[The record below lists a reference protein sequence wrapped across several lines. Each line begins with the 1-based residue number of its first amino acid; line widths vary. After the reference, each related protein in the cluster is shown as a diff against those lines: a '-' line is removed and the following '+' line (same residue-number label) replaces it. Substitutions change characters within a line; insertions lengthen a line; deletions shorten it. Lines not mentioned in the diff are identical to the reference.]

1 MPTWEK
7 DRKTTT
13 ELNVSIQFL
22 PFGVVLIR
30 FLLAESVCLEAERGD
45 DRDGRDGQ
53 EGSMAHMANWIKV
66 DTWSYTTTQIYTDCM
81 RFKILDVFGCLPFG
95 LV

>member
-7 DRKTTT
+7 DRKTTS
-13 ELNVSIQFL
+13 ELDVSIISTFWNCSNPL
-22 PFGVVLIR
+22 
-30 FLLAESVCLEAERGD
+30 LLAEAVCLEAERGD

-53 EGSMAHMANWIKV
+53 EGSMAHMAKWIKV
-66 DTWSYTTTQIYTDCM
+66 DTRSYTTTRIYTDCM